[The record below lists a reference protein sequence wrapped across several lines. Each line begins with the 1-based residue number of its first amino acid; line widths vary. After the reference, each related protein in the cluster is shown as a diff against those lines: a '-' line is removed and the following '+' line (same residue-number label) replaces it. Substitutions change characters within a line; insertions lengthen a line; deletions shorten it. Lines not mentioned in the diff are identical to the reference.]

1 MDLRLIA
8 LDLDGTTLNSQG
20 KVSLYTKKVLE
31 KAIQKGIHV
40 VIASGRALSAIPEDV
55 LNIRGLEYIITSNGS
70 SIFELPDSRRIY
82 ANDMKPGVV
91 MSFPFEVFIGG
102 HAYTMQAYYDCP
114 TDFGVPERMNHYVR
128 TTRTPVSDMPDFM
141 MKHCDEIE
149 GIDMIVPDQT
159 QKQKVIAVLAKI
171 SNLYITSSESYYIEM
186 ASGSVSKASALQAL
200 AAQFHITPEQVM
212 AFGDSDNDIE
222 LLSYAGCGV
231 AMQNATANLMKA
243 ASAVTRSNNE
253 DGVAFYL
260 ESFL

>member
-20 KVSLYTKKVLE
+20 KVSPYTKEILE

-91 MSFPFEVFIGG
+91 MSVLAIMRDTHFPFEVFIGG

-128 TTRTPVSDMPDFM
+128 TTRTPVSDMPDFIL
-141 MKHCDEIE
+141 KHCDEIE

-159 QKQKVIAVLAKI
+159 QKQQVIAALSKI
-171 SNLYITSSESYYIEM
+171 SNL
-186 ASGSVSKASALQAL
+186 
-200 AAQFHITPEQVM
+200 
-212 AFGDSDNDIE
+212 
-222 LLSYAGCGV
+222 
-231 AMQNATANLMKA
+231 
-243 ASAVTRSNNE
+243 
-253 DGVAFYL
+253 
-260 ESFL
+260 